1 MRIRNKHFPFLV
13 LTALLTGCN
22 SPPAA
27 APSGDSVPAVTN
39 DVVKRQDLTGYS
51 FFDGKL
57 VIPDSAQASAFSPY
71 DTPVV
76 SIMTGTGK
84 YVERGEPIVKLTI
97 PGADAA
103 AAAAKA
109 DAHMAQA
116 DYSAQKGE
124 SSAPVQAAK
133 QALADAQAAEKAARD
148 TVANG
153 GQADVEAATQVRV
166 DAEAALADALRDQRQ
181 ALQPTKEVAAQAE
194 AAAQQAKADAAK
206 GIVRAPISGTV
217 VAMEAQP
224 GLMAKSKQRLAMIV
238 NFEAARVQGL
248 VPAELKDIV
257 IKGSHVIIA
266 MNGASSD
273 PLDGTVVDVTV
284 APPAAGQTAPGYL
297 AVIEFDKP
305 RSIVLPAVSVKRIGV
320 KTGTVKDALVVPAGA
335 IRTKDGK
342 STVSVQSGT
351 TWVETPV
358 ETGISDGALVEV
370 KSGLTEGAVVRV
382 VTPPQESPKN

>member
-1 MRIRNKHFPFLV
+1 MRMSKKQFPLI
-13 LTALLTGCN
+13 LLAVILAGCN
-22 SPPAA
+22 PPPAA
-27 APSGDSVPAVTN
+27 TPGGGEVPAVTT
-39 DVVKRQDLTGYS
+39 DVVKKQDLTGYS

-57 VIPDSAQASAFSPY
+57 VIPDFAQATAYSPY

-76 SIMTGTGK
+76 STMTGLGK

-103 AAAAKA
+103 VAAAKA
-109 DAHMAQA
+109 DASMAQS

-124 SSAPVQAAK
+124 TSAPVRAAK
-133 QALADAQAAEKAARD
+133 QALADAKAAEKAARD
-148 TVANG
+148 TVAGG

-166 DAEAALADALRDQRQ
+166 DAEAALATAIADQRTS
-181 ALQPTKEVAAQAE
+181 LQPSKEMAAQAE
-194 AAAQQAKADAAK
+194 AAAQIVKADAAK

-217 VAMEAQP
+217 VSMEAQP
-224 GLMAKSKQRLAMIV
+224 GLMAKSKQTLATIV
-238 NFEAARVQGL
+238 NYEAARVQGF
-248 VPAELKDIV
+248 VPAELKDLV

-297 AVIEFDKP
+297 AVIEFVNP
-305 RSIVLPAVSVKRIGV
+305 RSIVQPAISVKRVGV
-320 KTGTVKDALVVPAGA
+320 KTGTAKDALVVPVGA
-335 IRTKDGK
+335 ITTKDGK
-342 STVSVQSGT
+342 STVSVKSGE

-358 ETGISDGALVEV
+358 EVGISDGALVEI

-382 VTPPQESPKN
+382 VTTPTAPPKS